1 MAFLARS
8 TTARLLKP
16 RLSPLGL
23 AARIALVI
31 IALPF
36 LLTLVYAVAPP
47 VSTLMIARWATLRP
61 VERVWTPIERIAP
74 ALPRAVL
81 VSEDARFCSHHG
93 VDWGAL
99 RGVFARGG
107 DSGPSRGASTIPMQV
122 AKNLFLWQGAP
133 YLRKPLE
140 IVLAHWIDLV
150 WSKRRVM
157 EVYLNIAEWGPN
169 GVFGAEAGARRAF
182 GRGAGALTPQQAARM
197 AAALPNPVTRD
208 PKLNGRRANANAAI
222 IAARA
227 RGVAALASC
236 LR

>member
-8 TTARLLKP
+8 STARLLKP

-23 AARIALVI
+23 FGRIALVLV
-31 IALPF
+31 ALPF
-36 LLTLVYAVAPP
+36 LLTLLYSVVPP

-61 VERVWTPIERIAP
+61 VERVWTPIDRIAP
-74 ALPRAVL
+74 ALPQAVL

-99 RGVFARGG
+99 RGVFARHGG
-107 DSGPSRGASTIPMQV
+107 PARGASTIPMQV

-150 WSKRRVM
+150 WTKRRVM

-182 GRGAGALTPQQAARM
+182 GRSAGALTPQQAARM

-208 PKLNGRRANANAAI
+208 PKLGGRQASAHAAI
-222 IAARA
+222 VAARA
-227 RGVAALASC
+227 RGAAAIAAC